1 MIYNCLQSYFQN
13 STEVYGGTT
22 VKHAYNEVPIMAS
35 LLE

>member
-13 STEVYGGTT
+13 STEVNGGK

-35 LLE
+35 L